1 MQRQE
6 LQPSEAF
13 CGSWT
18 VPCSV
23 QTYERISAFDPDA
36 ACPAQGLTNLS
47 TNSSFGCGG
56 GGGFFFLGVVRVG
69 WEISS
74 SLCFCSPPP
83 PFPPSETPFRSVQV
97 HGFERAGA
105 RADPTVRF
113 T

>member
-23 QTYERISAFDPDA
+23 QTFERISAFDPDA

-56 GGGFFFLGVVRVG
+56 SRGFFFLGLFWVG
-69 WEISS
+69 REIPSS
-74 SLCFCSPPP
+74 PHLYSPASAFLPRKAP
-83 PFPPSETPFRSVQV
+83 LFRLQV
-97 HGFERAGA
+97 THLPEPR
-105 RADPTVRF
+105 P
-113 T
+113 